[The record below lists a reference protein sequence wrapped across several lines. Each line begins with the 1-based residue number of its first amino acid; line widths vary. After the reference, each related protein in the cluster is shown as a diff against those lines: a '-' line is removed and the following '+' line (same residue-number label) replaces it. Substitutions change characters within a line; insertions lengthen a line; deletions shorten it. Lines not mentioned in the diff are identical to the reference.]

1 MKEIYSDYKHKSAK
15 LARRL
20 SKKKLTTDLQ
30 DYLPAESAAWLGLLT
45 DISKFADKYD
55 LKERAVIRHLLLGDI
70 PCVFIDGHVFV
81 LDLGHEEFARSL
93 GWELDI
99 DHLDTIGKLLLE
111 KLGGIKSPPKHLR
124 RKKSGHRRRD
134 MEPSWR
140 KGEAISFD
148 DFMKIGFA

>member
-1 MKEIYSDYKHKSAK
+1 MKEIYNDYKHKSAK

-30 DYLPAESAAWLGLLT
+30 DYLPAESAAFLGLLT

-70 PCVFIDGHVFV
+70 PCVFIDGYVFV

-93 GWELDI
+93 GWELNI
-99 DHLDTIGKLLLE
+99 DQLQTIEKLLIERLSG
-111 KLGGIKSPPKHLR
+111 KKNPPKHLR

-134 MEPSWR
+134 MEQVWR
-140 KGEAISFD
+140 KDKSLTYTQFI
-148 DFMKIGFA
+148 KIGY

>member
-1 MKEIYSDYKHKSAK
+1 MSHTYKHKSAK

-20 SKKKLTTDLQ
+20 SKKGLTTDLQ
-30 DYLPAESAAWLGLLT
+30 DYLPAESAAFLGLLT

-70 PCVFIDGHVFV
+70 PCVFIDGYAFV

-99 DHLDTIGKLLLE
+99 DQLQTIEKLLVE
-111 KLGGIKSPPKHLR
+111 RLGGRKAPPKHLR
-124 RKKSGHRRRD
+124 HRKSGHRRRD

-140 KGEAISFD
+140 KGEAIGFA
-148 DFMKIGFA
+148 DFMKIGY

>member
-1 MKEIYSDYKHKSAK
+1 MKEIYNDYKHKSAK

-20 SKKKLTTDLQ
+20 SKKGLTTDLQ
-30 DYLPAESAAWLGLLT
+30 DYLPAESAAFIGLLT

-55 LKERAVIRHLLLGDI
+55 LKERAVVRHLLLGDI

-99 DHLDTIGKLLLE
+99 DQLETIEKLLVE
-111 KLGGIKSPPKHLR
+111 RLGGIKSAPRHLR
-124 RKKSGHRRRD
+124 RKKSGHRRRE

-140 KGEAISFD
+140 KGEAASFA
-148 DFMKIGFA
+148 DFMKIGYA